1 MKLDSSLFPSV
12 VIASDEGSG
21 NTPQGTRH
29 SCLLLSVVALR
40 DTKEEP
46 LIPRAEP
53 LTITQAATHPVPQ
66 VAMRWAGPAV
76 PWGWDC
82 PHPASAVLPLLNPG
96 LWEGEKAPTVT
107 CDGDPGLSGDTRQ
120 QVAPSRGTRA
130 PPRRSPNMAEGGPGA
145 ANPLCPAGAPG
156 PAAALPAAGGAGP
169 DRLRPPPLLGQPA
182 RPAPICQGAAAAMRA
197 ASEEL
202 LTVAV
207 EESGSGVRGEAAA
220 GGQPCERRDPPA
232 RRRGRLT
239 APWGRR
245 YPSPAWPCRRV
256 PSGLPGLSPAGPR
269 AWGPS
274 PPTAPRTSPKRCP
287 VRGGL
292 PCSMSC
298 PNPSSPPWR
307 PSVSTSPWRSRPALD
322 CSPWGDI
329 AAMSPQHPGWPW
341 LPPHHTTAHQH
352 SPLRPVHLTPAL
364 GNRTMLGSK
373 A

>member
-1 MKLDSSLFPSV
+1 M
-12 VIASDEGSG
+12 
-21 NTPQGTRH
+21 
-29 SCLLLSVVALR
+29 
-40 DTKEEP
+40 
-46 LIPRAEP
+46 
-53 LTITQAATHPVPQ
+53 
-66 VAMRWAGPAV
+66 
-76 PWGWDC
+76 
-82 PHPASAVLPLLNPG
+82 
-96 LWEGEKAPTVT
+96 T
-107 CDGDPGLSGDTRQ
+107 CDGDPGLSGGTRQ

-130 PPRRSPNMAEGGPGA
+130 PPRRSPNMAEGGQGA

-182 RPAPICQGAAAAMRA
+182 RPAPTCQGAAAAMRA

-207 EESGSGVRGEAAA
+207 EESGGGVRGEAAA

-239 APWGRR
+239 APWVRR

-256 PSGLPGLSPAGPR
+256 PSGLPGLSLAGPRGHR

-274 PPTAPRTSPKRCP
+274 PPTAPGTSPKRCP

-292 PCSMSC
+292 PCPMSC

-307 PSVSTSPWRSRPALD
+307 PSVSTSPWRSHPALD
-322 CSPWGDI
+322 CSPWRDSSHV
-329 AAMSPQHPGWPW
+329 SPVPRVALAPSS
-341 LPPHHTTAHQH
+341 PHHSA
-352 SPLRPVHLTPAL
+352 PAL
-364 GNRTMLGSK
+364 PSETCPPRSCPWESHHQGLAEPCHVFVNYLFSTVLKTEAEQHNSPMRNS
-373 A
+373 